1 MKEFLRR
8 NYHVFTA
15 NPSKP
20 SINSHVKHTIDTG
33 EARPIKRRPKRL
45 THEEQEIEKVHIK
58 QMLENGIIR
67 KSKSPWAAP
76 VVMVPKPDGTIR
88 FCVNYTALNSVTKPD
103 RYPLPRIDETIDK
116 LKGMK
121 YLSTLDLASGFW
133 QVAMDEKDREKTAFI
148 STVGLYE
155 FNVMPFGLCNS
166 PATFQRMMDEVCE
179 GLNWRVGS
187 DYIDDIIIGS
197 LTFEEHLQ
205 SLQELFNR
213 LTEYGLTIKL
223 QKCKFCREKL
233 LFLGHVVSRHGV
245 LPNPEKVKAVK
256 ALQPPTNLKSLRRF
270 LGVTGYYRRFV
281 EGYAKIAAPLTRL
294 LKKSNPYLWNE
305 DCHKAFEELKCKLIS
320 APILKYPDFG
330 QKFILKTD
338 ASKIALGAAF
348 CQE

>member
-1 MKEFLRR
+1 MKCILLSSYIPSGIVQGQKKIVELVNIFPYEVKIYKNQVIGVASITVSQPVNIVDARKIDLKENLQSAEERGVENKNKIEELISQIDLSIDTALTLEEQHELKEFLRR
-8 NYHVFTA
+8 NYHVFAA

-76 VVMVPKPDGTIR
+76 VVMVPKPDGTIS

-148 STVGLYE
+148 STVGLPGKKFIHH
-155 FNVMPFGLCNS
+155 FNVK
-166 PATFQRMMDEVCE
+166 
-179 GLNWRVGS
+179 
-187 DYIDDIIIGS
+187 II
-197 LTFEEHLQ
+197 
-205 SLQELFNR
+205 
-213 LTEYGLTIKL
+213 
-223 QKCKFCREKL
+223 
-233 LFLGHVVSRHGV
+233 
-245 LPNPEKVKAVK
+245 
-256 ALQPPTNLKSLRRF
+256 
-270 LGVTGYYRRFV
+270 
-281 EGYAKIAAPLTRL
+281 
-294 LKKSNPYLWNE
+294 
-305 DCHKAFEELKCKLIS
+305 
-320 APILKYPDFG
+320 
-330 QKFILKTD
+330 
-338 ASKIALGAAF
+338 
-348 CQE
+348 